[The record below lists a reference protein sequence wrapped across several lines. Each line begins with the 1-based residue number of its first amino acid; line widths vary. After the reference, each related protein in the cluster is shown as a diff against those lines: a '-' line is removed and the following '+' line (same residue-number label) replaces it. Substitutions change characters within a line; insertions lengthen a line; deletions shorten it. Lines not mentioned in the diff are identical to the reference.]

1 MRFIIAV
8 ITLVCAQ
15 YSWSMTPFHQHVY
28 STAQAV
34 SAFYMYEL
42 SEGDDKYLD
51 QFKQHQLTA
60 SRALNNS
67 TSLEQ
72 KLFLEEWQNFQPY
85 WKFNFVKGVGLNL
98 DSVVR
103 GDVRRYLTDVYLYAE
118 KLPAHQS
125 VVASKLQSINII
137 TAMLSARL
145 IDVVAAQ
152 SGSRIFTEHE
162 LQVNEVKLAA
172 TVQRHIDEL
181 LKLDLPKDQVA
192 KIRKVNTKFSF
203 VKKSLINYDDIT
215 PYFLVHRNVMTIGDL
230 LKGTSQTIA
239 GS

>member
-1 MRFIIAV
+1 
-8 ITLVCAQ
+8 
-15 YSWSMTPFHQHVY
+15 
-28 STAQAV
+28 
-34 SAFYMYEL
+34 
-42 SEGDDKYLD
+42 
-51 QFKQHQLTA
+51 
-60 SRALNNS
+60 
-67 TSLEQ
+67 
-72 KLFLEEWQNFQPY
+72 LFLEEWQNFQPY

-103 GDVRRYLTDVYLYAE
+103 NDVRRYLTDVYLYAE

-125 VVASKLQSINII
+125 VVAGKLQSINLI

-152 SGSRIFTEHE
+152 SGSRIFTEHD

-181 LKLDLPKDQVA
+181 LKLDLPKVQVA

-203 VKKSLINYDDIT
+203 VKKSLINYNEIT

-230 LKGTSQTIA
+230 LTDTSQAIA